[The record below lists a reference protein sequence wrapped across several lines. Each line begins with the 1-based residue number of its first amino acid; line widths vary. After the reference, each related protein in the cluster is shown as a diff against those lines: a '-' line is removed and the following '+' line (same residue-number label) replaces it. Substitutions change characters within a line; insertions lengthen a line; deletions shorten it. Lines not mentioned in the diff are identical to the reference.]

1 MDKIAQKYQDRV
13 PCIQKNVEDSR
24 ENDRRNNDRFNE
36 FIAFVFK
43 STLSRTDRDTLQ
55 EADKPAV
62 EVNVLEAY
70 ISRLSGEFSKQI
82 PDLAVRAQNDE
93 VPPVQVTVIEAHLRS
108 IFSGSEYENK
118 AYEVYRDQMT
128 GGFSAFEVY
137 TEYENEDSM
146 DQVIRVSKAY
156 DPTLCGFDPL
166 AREPSK
172 SDGQFCYKLFPKYRE
187 ELEQEY
193 PELDLSRVKV
203 SGETAGD
210 SFRWN
215 YKQDNKDV
223 LYICD
228 YYEKQYK
235 YVTLYEI
242 SDPTNP
248 DATHT
253 VTKSEYE
260 ELIENWEGIQQPPQI
275 IQEDRRKQTKIVRY
289 KFIEDTL
296 VERPEELDYDFFPLI
311 FVDGNSAYVDGKQ
324 ITRPYVYNA
333 VDAQRIKN
341 LAASNI
347 VNDLENTRQTDVL
360 ISKQALPSEQEYI
373 EGWLNPQK
381 TKAALVWDAV
391 GDNGEPLIKPD
402 IFPRSQMNPAFMQVF
417 DMQDKTIQA
426 VLGSYDAQLGINEKQ
441 LSGVAIVEGATQSN
455 NAAMPYVVNY
465 LAALN
470 QVAKVVMNLL
480 PKYYKTIRTIP
491 VITANGKH
499 EYVKINDRQSQN
511 PIGIDFKKND
521 LEVSVVAGTNFDVQ
535 RNKAAS
541 AMMELSKSSQ
551 SFNMW
556 LNTEGLPLLIDN
568 MDIRGKDQI
577 KKGVEEFLA
586 EQKKKQAQA
595 GQKPNPQEQAMQAQI
610 QMEQQKIQIEQKKVQ
625 LQSEKQDTE
634 AMIQAE
640 KLKQS
645 QMKLISDIDKDRAD
659 MILRA
664 QEAQDDAQ
672 KARAETAIDLYDHQL
687 NVLRTA
693 LAHAG
698 D

>member
-1 MDKIAQKYQDRV
+1 MEKIAQKYYDRLSL
-13 PCIQKNVEDSR
+13 IKKNVEDSR
-24 ENDRRNNDRFNE
+24 ANDKRNNDLFNKSVS
-36 FIAFVFK
+36 FIFD
-43 STLSRTDRDTLQ
+43 STLSKSDRDTLQ
-55 EADKPAV
+55 EADKPAA
-62 EVNVLEAY
+62 ETNVLEAY
-70 ISRLSGEFSKQI
+70 ISRLCGEFSKQI
-82 PDLAVRAQNDE
+82 PDLAIRAQNDA
-93 VPPVQVTVIEAHLRS
+93 VSTAQVTIIESHLRS
-108 IFSGSEYENK
+108 IFSGSEYEDK
-118 AYEVYRDQMT
+118 AYQVYREQMT
-128 GGFSAFEVY
+128 GGFSVFEVY
-137 TEYENEDSM
+137 TEYENENSM
-146 DQVIRVSKAY
+146 DQVIRISKSY

-166 AREPSK
+166 AKEKSK

-187 ELEQEY
+187 DLEEEY
-193 PELDLSRVKV
+193 PDLDLSMVKV
-203 SGETAGD
+203 SGKISGD

-260 ELIENWEGIQQPPQI
+260 ELIENWQGIQQPPQI

-296 VERPEELDYDFFPLI
+296 LERPEELDYDFFPLV
-311 FVDGNSAYVDGKQ
+311 FVDGNSARVYNQQ
-324 ITRPYVYNA
+324 ITRPYIYNA

-391 GDNGEPLIKPD
+391 GDNGEQLIKPD
-402 IFPRSQMNPAFMQVF
+402 IFPRSQMNPAFMQIF
-417 DMQDKTIQA
+417 DMQDKTIQTI
-426 VLGSYDAQLGINEKQ
+426 LGSYDAQLGINEKQ

-491 VITANGKH
+491 VLTVNGKH

-511 PIGIDFKKND
+511 PIGIDFDKND

-541 AMMELSKSSQ
+541 TMMELSKASQ

-577 KKGVEEFLA
+577 KKGVEQFLE
-586 EQKKKQAQA
+586 EQKKKQAQS
-595 GQKPNPQEQAMQAQI
+595 GEKPNLQEEAMQAQI
-610 QMEQQKIQIEQKKVQ
+610 QLEQQKIHIEQKKVQ

-645 QMKLISDIDKDRAD
+645 QMKLISDIDKDRAN

-664 QEAQDDAQ
+664 QEAKDDAQ
-672 KARAETAIDLYDHQL
+672 KARAEAAIDLYDHQL